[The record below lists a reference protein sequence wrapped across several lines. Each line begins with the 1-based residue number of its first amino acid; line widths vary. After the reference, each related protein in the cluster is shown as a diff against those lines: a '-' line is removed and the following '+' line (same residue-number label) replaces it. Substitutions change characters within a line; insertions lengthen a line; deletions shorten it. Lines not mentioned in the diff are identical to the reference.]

1 MTPSLIAACV
11 WMITAN
17 VAALMP
23 SRHGHWPAAI
33 ALMTV
38 GLPLLGWTVLQNGP
52 WIGLLVLGCGAS
64 LLRWPLY
71 YGLRRVLRPRQGGA
85 AAPAFAAE

>member
-1 MTPSLIAACV
+1 MTPSLIAAFA
-11 WMITAN
+11 WMVTAN
-17 VAALMP
+17 IAALVP
-23 SRHGHWPAAI
+23 SRHGHWPAAV

-52 WIGLLVLGCGAS
+52 WVGLAVLGCGAS

-71 YGLRRVLRPRQGGA
+71 YGVRRLTRRDGA
-85 AAPAFAAE
+85 DDGTARFAAE